1 MGKRI
6 VWHPEAKEDL
16 RKILIYC
23 RDEFGKETARK
34 VRERILNAVANLS
47 FHPQLG
53 FKEESLANITSLTYR
68 SLIVRQTKV
77 VYSVHE
83 THIFIHL
90 LWNTWRNPS
99 KLSPLT
105 REREA

>member
-1 MGKRI
+1 MKKRI

-23 RDEFGKETARK
+23 RDEFGSETAK
-34 VRERILNAVANLS
+34 NVRERILNAVANLS
-47 FHPQLG
+47 VYPQLG
-53 FKEESLANITSLTYR
+53 FKEESLANTTTLTYR
-68 SLIVRQTKV
+68 SIIVRQTKV

-83 THIFIHL
+83 THIYIYL
-90 LWNTWRNPS
+90 LWNTWRDPS

-105 REREA
+105 KERE